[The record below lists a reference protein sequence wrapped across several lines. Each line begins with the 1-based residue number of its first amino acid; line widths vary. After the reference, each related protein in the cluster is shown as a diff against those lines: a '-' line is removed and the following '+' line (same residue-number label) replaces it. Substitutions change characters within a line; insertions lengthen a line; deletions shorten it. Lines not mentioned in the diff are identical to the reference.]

1 MRIYDIK
8 DAIESVSVHIELK
21 DAMKSVSVHI
31 ELNSVRMLNL

>member
-1 MRIYDIK
+1 MRIYVIK
-8 DAIESVSVHIELK
+8 DAMKSVSVHIELK